1 MDGDTHADD
10 VDCDNGNNVDASVGY
25 VVVIAFQF
33 RLLTMGCWIF
43 FQTWWPYPILTLVLW
58 RTGD

>member
-33 RLLTMGCWIF
+33 RLLTMGC
-43 FQTWWPYPILTLVLW
+43 
-58 RTGD
+58 